1 MTHSTTAQAVKKYR
15 APAKIVQGLGPC
27 EVSRRVGGKEAKGE
41 KRKRGREKKKRKTK
55 RCKESVFLLLS
66 FLSFSFCSK
75 ITLEGE

>member
-1 MTHSTTAQAVKKYR
+1 
-15 APAKIVQGLGPC
+15 
-27 EVSRRVGGKEAKGE
+27 VGGKEAKGE